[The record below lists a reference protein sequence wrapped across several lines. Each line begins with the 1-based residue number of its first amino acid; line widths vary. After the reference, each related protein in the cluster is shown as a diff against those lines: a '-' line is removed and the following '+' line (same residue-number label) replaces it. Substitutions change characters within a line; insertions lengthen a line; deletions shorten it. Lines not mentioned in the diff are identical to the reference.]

1 MLVAPSGDFPTVTT
15 RGPLSLTTAL
25 GLPTIPMEAL
35 HTLAVLSGVPGAEA
49 RDLPS
54 PATATAMDTVMEAT
68 TEATMAAMATAME
81 ATVTMDRFAH

>member
-15 RGPLSLTTAL
+15 KGPLSLTTAL

-54 PATATAMDTVMEAT
+54 LATAMGTVMEAT

-81 ATVTMDRFAH
+81 ATVTMDKFAH